1 MTGVRG
7 RSIPREVECF
17 ASQRRFRLLSDR
29 FVAVDVVDFLGQ
41 RDGDMPA
48 DGADERVEIRLE
60 PAECEVESL
69 LFRSDES
76 VSARGVATASL
87 SP

>member
-1 MTGVRG
+1 
-7 RSIPREVECF
+7 
-17 ASQRRFRLLSDR
+17 
-29 FVAVDVVDFLGQ
+29 
-41 RDGDMPA
+41 MPA